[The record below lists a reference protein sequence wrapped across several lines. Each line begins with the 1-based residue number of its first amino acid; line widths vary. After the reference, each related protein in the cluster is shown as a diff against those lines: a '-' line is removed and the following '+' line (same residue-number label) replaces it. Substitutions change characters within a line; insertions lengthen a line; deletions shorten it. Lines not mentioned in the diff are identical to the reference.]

1 MSDPKEWPESVVATG
16 GASLHHPELER
27 LRKALEAKDAEIARL
42 REALEVIEDTQP
54 MWEGGVRRPSVA
66 ALDDALYACR
76 SIARAALGD

>member
-42 REALEVIEDTQP
+42 REALGQISDEERLDHIR
-54 MWEGGVRRPSVA
+54 GGFCLTDG
-66 ALDDALYACR
+66 AL
-76 SIARAALGD
+76 IARAALGD